1 MTEITTVDEVTR
13 DWDWFAVDASG
24 AVGHFT
30 TAGMRKLPSSV
41 KADNEAAL
49 RLIDYFDQDAQKQ
62 FDYVVRVQ
70 AEIDA
75 GTLKDIRDRN
85 WYLRSFVAMASAGLF
100 SYDTDIE
107 GRTTDYFLVAYPK
120 SPLQVDQLPSEVR
133 EMVQRTRSKC
143 LFSESPHISEAETRS
158 W

>member
-49 RLIDYFDQDAQKQ
+49 RLIEYFDQEAPKR
-62 FDYVVRVQ
+62 FGYVLQVQ

-75 GTLKDIRDRN
+75 GALKDIRDRD
-85 WYLRSFVAMASAGLF
+85 WYIRSFVAMASAGLF
-100 SYDTDIE
+100 SYDTNTE
-107 GRTTDYFLVAYPK
+107 GPSTDYFLVAYPK

-133 EMVQRTRSKC
+133 DLVRRTKSTY
-143 LFSESPHISEAETRS
+143 LFSKSPHISEAETRL

>member
-13 DWDWFAVDASG
+13 DWDWFAVDASV

-49 RLIDYFDQDAQKQ
+49 RLIDYFDQDAQKR
-62 FDYVVRVQ
+62 FDCVVRVQ

-85 WYLRSFVAMASAGLF
+85 GYLRSFVAMASAGLF
-100 SYDTDIE
+100 SYDTDTE

-133 EMVQRTRSKC
+133 DLVRRTKSTC
-143 LFSESPHISEAETRS
+143 LFSKSPHISEAETRS

>member
-13 DWDWFAVDASG
+13 DWDWFAVDTSG

-49 RLIDYFDQDAQKQ
+49 RLIEYFDQEAPKR
-62 FDYVVRVQ
+62 FDYVVQVQ

-75 GTLKDIRDRN
+75 GALKDIRDHN
-85 WYLRSFVAMASAGLF
+85 WYLRSFAAMASAGLF
-100 SYDTDIE
+100 SYDTHTE
-107 GRTTDYFLVAYPK
+107 GRMTDYFLVAYPK
-120 SPLQVDQLPSEVR
+120 SPIRVDQLPSEVR
-133 EMVQRTRSKC
+133 DLVQRTKSTC
-143 LFSESPHISEAETRS
+143 LFSKSLHISEAETTL

>member
-1 MTEITTVDEVTR
+1 
-13 DWDWFAVDASG
+13 
-24 AVGHFT
+24 
-30 TAGMRKLPSSV
+30 MRQLPSSV

-49 RLIDYFDQDAQKQ
+49 RLIDYFDQDAPKQ
-62 FDYVVRVQ
+62 IDYVVRVQ

-75 GTLKDIRDRN
+75 GTLKDIRDRD

-100 SYDTDIE
+100 SYNTHTD

-133 EMVQRTRSKC
+133 DLVQRTKSTC
-143 LFSESPHISEAETRS
+143 LFSESPHISEAETKS